1 MEAPPR
7 EIDAH
12 PPSSSPAT
20 ASSSSS
26 PTEHAAMRI
35 WAKRT
40 RYASASSV
48 FAASRP
54 RGWAELPEDF
64 LQSLVTRLGSF
75 RDLLAFGAT
84 CRPWRDLLS
93 ARTPSLQP
101 LLLHPSTDSQRSP
114 WFHQWI
120 VFQECTWR
128 LSDPW
133 RLADSSAASSWH
145 SLLSLSD
152 LRRMFFLRCSYGHL
166 IFCDE
171 DGFYIVNAFS
181 GAKVVPPR
189 LKSGNFTRVSYVTL
203 TAPVASADS
212 HLLVGSGIYLFQWCI
227 GSDSWSEHSPKVLLL
242 KIEQIFA
249 FKGKT
254 YALGSFGSFCIVH
267 LSPSLIIQKFK
278 LVFEEDRTEDLYWTN
293 QKTWLVACGDA
304 LLLIK
309 LEAGRKICSEVE
321 PIQFKAFKLES
332 LDAVNKKAR
341 WVKLDRLDN
350 WAIFVS
356 ADMRCEALPCMKPE
370 RWGGKSNHIYFPCY
384 QSEQP
389 WAAVKL
395 WKKYNDLARCLQLV
409 NTGIQF
415 HRLESTW
422 ILPGTFPRSGQ
433 R

>member
-1 MEAPPR
+1 MEAQPP
-7 EIDAH
+7 EMDAH
-12 PPSSSPAT
+12 PPSSAPAT
-20 ASSSSS
+20 ASSSSSSS
-26 PTEHAAMRI
+26 PTEHATMRI
-35 WAKRT
+35 RAKRT

-54 RGWAELPEDF
+54 RGWAELLEDF
-64 LQSLVTRLGSF
+64 LQSLIARLGSF

-84 CRPWRDLLS
+84 CRPWRYLLS

-114 WFHQWI
+114 WYHQWI
-120 VFQECTWR
+120 VFQECTWK

-133 RLADSSAASSWH
+133 RLDNSVAASSWH

-189 LKSGNFTRVSYVTL
+189 LKSGNFTRVSYATL
-203 TAPVASADS
+203 TAPVTSADS
-212 HLLVGSGIYLFQWCI
+212 RLLVGSGVYLFQWRI
-227 GSDSWSEHSPKVLLL
+227 GSDSWSEHCPKVLLL
-242 KIEQIFA
+242 KIEQIVA

-356 ADMRCEALPCMKPE
+356 ADVRCEALPCMNPE

-409 NTGIQF
+409 NTGI
-415 HRLESTW
+415 
-422 ILPGTFPRSGQ
+422 
-433 R
+433 